1 MIFFFDTDI
10 FFDLGLQ
17 HETREVSHSG
27 TWIFFLMHIFFLDA
41 CWIFLLMHFYS
52 FFDTCLERDPHEL
65 PDKTATNRWLTGK
78 DSSLLRSHCI
88 YDRDESPCKS

>member
-27 TWIFFLMHIFFLDA
+27 TWIFFFDAFIF
-41 CWIFLLMHFYS
+41 
-52 FFDTCLERDPHEL
+52 FFDTCLR
-65 PDKTATNRWLTGK
+65 
-78 DSSLLRSHCI
+78 I
-88 YDRDESPCKS
+88 

>member
-1 MIFFFDTDI
+1 MAPGYFFDAYI
-10 FFDLGLQ
+10 LFLMRAGYFFDAF
-17 HETREVSHSG
+17 S
-27 TWIFFLMHIFFLDA
+27 F
-41 CWIFLLMHFYS
+41 

-65 PDKTATNRWLTGK
+65 PDKAATNRWLTGK